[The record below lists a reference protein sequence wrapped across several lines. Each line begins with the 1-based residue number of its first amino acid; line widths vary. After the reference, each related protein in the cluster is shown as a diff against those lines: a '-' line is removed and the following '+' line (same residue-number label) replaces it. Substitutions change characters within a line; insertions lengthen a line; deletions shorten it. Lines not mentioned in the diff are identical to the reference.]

1 MATQDNTMHGSPWLM
16 RPGWMVGN
24 HPTKQENLHVM
35 IGAAVLAAK
44 KKKKKYIILQPLR
57 RLWARF
63 FPFWYNRR
71 PFISN
76 RSNGIPA
83 AVRMLLFGGSANCG
97 AARRALSTVRVLGVS
112 FMRST
117 GIMGLT
123 TSRPKSLSLVP
134 SCCAAFAVGC
144 CRVF

>member
-1 MATQDNTMHGSPWLM
+1 
-16 RPGWMVGN
+16 MVGN

-44 KKKKKYIILQPLR
+44 KKTKYIILQPLR

-83 AVRMLLFGGSANCG
+83 AVRMLLFGGSAKGSAYCEG
-97 AARRALSTVRVLGVS
+97 TWGELYA
-112 FMRST
+112 
-117 GIMGLT
+117 
-123 TSRPKSLSLVP
+123 
-134 SCCAAFAVGC
+134 
-144 CRVF
+144 